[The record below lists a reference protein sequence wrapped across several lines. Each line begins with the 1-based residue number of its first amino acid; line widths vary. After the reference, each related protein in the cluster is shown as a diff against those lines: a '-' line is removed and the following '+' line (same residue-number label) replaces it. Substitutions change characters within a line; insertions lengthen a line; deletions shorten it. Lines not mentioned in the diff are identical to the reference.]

1 VEAIRGNSCNS
12 WTAKGAEVGVVQ
24 PEKVTTLNQD
34 MTGGRHTANYTVV
47 KNRTK
52 DGYQLTVTAARRRS
66 TPARRS
72 LGVGWFEVERST
84 FDVQLFPGLKPFN
97 YKLALLALTCHRD
110 NPASAGFHLNRSPG
124 ESADPAALV
133 AELIYVSAQALGVN
147 NPFGEELEMH
157 HLVIVILGE

>member
-1 VEAIRGNSCNS
+1 M
-12 WTAKGAEVGVVQ
+12 VQ

-72 LGVGWFEVERST
+72 LGVGWFEVERTARRSFSEGW
-84 FDVQLFPGLKPFN
+84 FDIRCSVFN
-97 YKLALLALTCHRD
+97 
-110 NPASAGFHLNRSPG
+110 
-124 ESADPAALV
+124 V
-133 AELIYVSAQALGVN
+133 
-147 NPFGEELEMH
+147 
-157 HLVIVILGE
+157 

>member
-1 VEAIRGNSCNS
+1 M
-12 WTAKGAEVGVVQ
+12 Q

-72 LGVGWFEVERST
+72 LGVGWFEVERTARRPVRHSLGEVGSFSEGW
-84 FDVQLFPGLKPFN
+84 FDVRCSVFN
-97 YKLALLALTCHRD
+97 
-110 NPASAGFHLNRSPG
+110 
-124 ESADPAALV
+124 
-133 AELIYVSAQALGVN
+133 I
-147 NPFGEELEMH
+147 
-157 HLVIVILGE
+157 